1 MGATGSSVLLELPS
15 FVKEAI
21 TVPMA
26 TLDSLT
32 DVALQKLPDAA
43 SSLIGFSSDWV

>member
-1 MGATGSSVLLELPS
+1 MGATGSSVFPELTS
-15 FVKEAI
+15 FAKEAI
-21 TVPMA
+21 TVPMN

-43 SSLIGFSSDWV
+43 SSLTGFSSDWV